1 MREEYWKGRYDF
13 KVQLMEIQKI
23 EWMQR
28 QKDKVINQAAMAKE
42 REEEKKAYINSLPHP
57 YIKEI
62 ENCDHLV
69 SYLNQ

>member
-1 MREEYWKGRYDF
+1 
-13 KVQLMEIQKI
+13 
-23 EWMQR
+23 
-28 QKDKVINQAAMAKE
+28 MAKE